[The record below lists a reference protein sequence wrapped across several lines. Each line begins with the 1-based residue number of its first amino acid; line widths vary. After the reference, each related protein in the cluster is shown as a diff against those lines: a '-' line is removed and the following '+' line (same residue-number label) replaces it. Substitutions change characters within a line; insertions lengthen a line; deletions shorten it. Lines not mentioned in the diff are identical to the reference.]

1 MMTKNARTEDVVGSA
16 APESM
21 SGVRRRLLRR
31 IAGMLAG
38 LAGVGAIL
46 GGFTG
51 YWTTYRAVQTE
62 IRTPAEPETL
72 GAQLSII
79 VLPFH
84 NLSADPRQDY
94 FTDGITD
101 SLTTDL
107 SRALPGSFVVARETA
122 FTYKRQAVDFKRL
135 QHELDV
141 RYVLEGSV
149 LLDGEQVRVNARL
162 VDARTTSGIW

>member
-1 MMTKNARTEDVVGSA
+1 MKLGLMTKKARPQDVVGSA

-31 IAGMLAG
+31 IAGLLGG
-38 LAGVGAIL
+38 LAGGGPIV
-46 GGFTG
+46 GGFRG
-51 YWTTYRAVQTE
+51 YWTTPRAVQTK
-62 IRTPAEPETL
+62 IQTPAEPETL

-84 NLSADPRQDY
+84 NLSGDPRQDY

-107 SRALPGSFVVARETA
+107 SRALPGSFVVAR
-122 FTYKRQAVDFKRL
+122 
-135 QHELDV
+135 
-141 RYVLEGSV
+141 
-149 LLDGEQVRVNARL
+149 
-162 VDARTTSGIW
+162 